1 MNNVEAL
8 QTLYAALGGEPAD
21 VANRTTIV
29 EVLNAISAKFGGED
43 NATLNPEAVNNISNI
58 VDTII
63 NISAV
68 INVLGKHDTE
78 GRVDFEQIC
87 NYNGSQSLK
96 FGHLFYRDG
105 ELNVD
110 MTIEAGIYSI
120 SEHGGSYSIFF
131 SRDMGKGMYL
141 RPFIKIG
148 ENGLYYGKQIYVKYS
163 DLPD

>member
-63 NISAV
+63 NISAE
-68 INVLGKHDTE
+68 IIVLGKYDDE
-78 GRVDFEQIC
+78 GRIEFEYNA
-87 NYNGSQSLK
+87 NYHGLENITYGYLA
-96 FGHLFYRDG
+96 YRDG
-105 ELNVD
+105 ELETD
-110 MTIEAGIYSI
+110 MTLEAGIYTDVSLP
-120 SEHGGSYSIFF
+120 
-131 SRDMGKGMYL
+131 GKYARFRSKDLGTGCYL
-141 RPFIKIG
+141 RPYIKIG
-148 ENGLYYGKQIYVKYS
+148 ENGRYYGKQIYVKYS